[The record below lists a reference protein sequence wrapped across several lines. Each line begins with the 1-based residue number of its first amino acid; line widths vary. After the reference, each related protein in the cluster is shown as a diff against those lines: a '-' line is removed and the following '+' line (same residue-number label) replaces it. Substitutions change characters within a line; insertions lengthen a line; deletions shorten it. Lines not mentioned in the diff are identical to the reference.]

1 MCFAKLKAKVKT
13 ILFDRIGCGFAIGDE
28 AVITKIQGEKMKP
41 FDGNEK
47 IIYEKDSFKMVVGKA
62 STNKEEEFCIGLNSN
77 GFPAYGNAYVVFPPQ
92 LSLVLLRNLLGEEGA
107 KNEQIMEAIKQIVQ

>member
-1 MCFAKLKAKVKT
+1 M
-13 ILFDRIGCGFAIGDE
+13 FDRIGCGFAIGDE

-41 FDGNEK
+41 FDGKEK

-107 KNEQIMEAIKQIVQ
+107 KNEQIMEAIKQITQ